1 MRINPVNRIIHVSIL
16 SVKYERKESV
26 ENVVFC
32 QIIYSLDTYYFF
44 YNTGEKEHATL
55 FKEQNN

>member
-16 SVKYERKESV
+16 SVIYERKESV

-32 QIIYSLDTYYFF
+32 QIIYNLDTYYFF